1 MQSVIKFTISFTDG
15 TQEVQELPLQ
25 MPPEQVEGF
34 VMKALFQYAQLGML
48 KKMEVENRFIL
59 VPANQIARVE
69 VDMPKITIASSLD
82 AQAIGQ
88 MADNLRKIVA

>member
-1 MQSVIKFTISFTDG
+1 MQSLLKFTISLTDG

-48 KKMEVENRFIL
+48 KKLEAENRFVL
-59 VPANQIARVE
+59 VPANKIARVE
-69 VDMPKITIASSLD
+69 VDMPKITIATDLD
-82 AQAIGQ
+82 ARAASQAV
-88 MADNLRKIVA
+88 DNLRKIVA